1 MLASAAS
8 RSLQVDGCDQWLRG
22 LQAERAGFTSN
33 AAFSMYSW
41 STIGRLSAELGVP
54 NVFDTATACA
64 LLEQALCD
72 AKLGH
77 ARALLSHLVLGVYSD
92 LDSWPDEPGA

>member
-8 RSLQVDGCDQWLRG
+8 RTLQADGCDQWLRG

-54 NVFDTATACA
+54 T
-64 LLEQALCD
+64 
-72 AKLGH
+72 
-77 ARALLSHLVLGVYSD
+77 VL
-92 LDSWPDEPGA
+92 